1 MKHTLNKPAV
11 FTALTGAVLAAAVT
25 VGAWAQMPANSPDS
39 PPPDLFDAMDANHD
53 GTVSK
58 AEFDAFRPAG
68 RADDGHPHGPGDHHG
83 DHWGGPHMGRPD
95 LNRLDTDKDGKI
107 SLTEFSAPMKDHFD
121 QMDTN
126 HDGSLSGDELKAP
139 DMPPPPRP

>member
-1 MKHTLNKPAV
+1 
-11 FTALTGAVLAAAVT
+11 
-25 VGAWAQMPANSPDS
+25 
-39 PPPDLFDAMDANHD
+39 
-53 GTVSK
+53 
-58 AEFDAFRPAG
+58 
-68 RADDGHPHGPGDHHG
+68 
-83 DHWGGPHMGRPD
+83 MGRPD